1 MKFNSQFFYFL
12 DVKRKEKQKP
22 MNVIKKSVVLPG
34 SGKEITVETGKVAR
48 QADGAVVVRC
58 GETMMLATTVAKKDI
73 NLEVDFLPLSV
84 DYMEKFSA
92 AGKFPGGFFKRDGRM
107 GEAEILTSRLVDRAL
122 RPLFPDD
129 YHGDTQVMI
138 QVFSTDT
145 EEQTDALACFAAS
158 CALMASDIPFPDPVT
173 EVRVMRK
180 DGEFHINPL
189 VSEME
194 GSDLD
199 LMVAA
204 TMDSIIMVEGEM
216 KEVSEEVM
224 LEALKAA
231 HETCKV
237 MNQMQ
242 LELREAVGKETR
254 EYDKLELHEGLYN
267 DMYEIVSADI
277 EEISRAA
284 ADKDVR
290 GARLSEIK
298 TAAKE
303 KLEEKYSGDNEI
315 EYFGTRFNEY
325 YKKIQKKIVRGLI
338 VNENLRLDG
347 RKLDEIRDIN
357 SEVGLLPRAHGS
369 ALFTRGETQA
379 LCVASLGTKLDEQ
392 TVDTPMGKGS
402 KKFYLH
408 YTFPGYS
415 TGEVRFNRGPGRREV
430 GHGNLAERSLKGM
443 FPEEYEYTVRLESHI
458 TESNGSSS
466 MASVC
471 GGALALMDAGVKI
484 KSPVSGIAMGLITT
498 DDGFAV
504 LSDILGDED
513 FLGDMDFKV
522 AGTSEGLTACQMD
535 IKIKGLSY
543 EIIEQALAQSKA
555 GRAHILGKMNEVISE
570 PREEVSRYAP
580 RFHVM
585 DVPIEAFG
593 SVIGPGGKV
602 IQEIQRISETTIVL
616 EEVDKKMGKATISST
631 NAEGIEIAV
640 AQIKGLIMEPEVGD
654 TYKATVKSITNYG
667 AFVEFLP
674 GKEGLLHISEIS
686 YERLP
691 SMDGVMEVGDE
702 IEIKLIGVDPRS
714 GKFRLSRKALLPK
727 PEGWVER
734 PPRERGDRGDRRGG
748 DRGGRGGDRRG
759 GDRRPPRRDRD

>member
-1 MKFNSQFFYFL
+1 
-12 DVKRKEKQKP
+12 
-22 MNVIKKSVVLPG
+22 MNVIKKSVILPG
-34 SGKEITVETGKVAR
+34 SGKEITVETGKIAR
-48 QADGAVVVRC
+48 QADGAVMVRC
-58 GETMMLATTVAKKDI
+58 GDTAMLATVVAKREI

-84 DYMEKFSA
+84 DYMEKFSS
-92 AGKFPGGFFKRDGRM
+92 AGKFPGGFFKRDGRL
-107 GEAEILTSRLVDRAL
+107 GEGEILTSRLIDRAL
-122 RPLFPDD
+122 RPLFPSD

-138 QVFSTDT
+138 QLFSTDG
-145 EEQTDALACFAAS
+145 EEQPDGLAGFAAS
-158 CALMASDIPFPDPVT
+158 CALMASDIPFPDPVS
-173 EVRVMRK
+173 EVRVIRK
-180 DGEFHINPL
+180 DGVFHVNPTL
-189 VSEME
+189 SEME
-194 GSDLD
+194 GNDLD

-216 KEVSEEVM
+216 LEVSEEVM

-231 HETCKV
+231 HEGCKA
-237 MNQMQ
+237 MNQCQ
-242 LELREAVGKETR
+242 LELREAVGKTTR
-254 EYDKLELHEGLYN
+254 EYEKLELHEEMYSTLN
-267 DMYEIVSADI
+267 DMIAADI
-277 EEISRAA
+277 EAVSRSSEGKEIRSE
-284 ADKDVR
+284 
-290 GARLSEIK
+290 RLSEIK
-298 TAAKE
+298 NNAKE
-303 KLEEKYSGDNEI
+303 QLKEKYSGDNEI
-315 EYFGTRFNEY
+315 EYFDTRFAEY
-325 YKKIQKKIVRGLI
+325 FKKIQKEIVRRLI
-338 VNENLRLDG
+338 VVENLRLDG

-357 SEVGLLPRAHGS
+357 CEVGLLPRAHGS

-379 LCVASLGTKLDEQ
+379 ICVASLGTKLDEQ
-392 TVDTPMGKGS
+392 TVDTPTTRSS

-408 YTFPGYS
+408 YTFPGFS

-430 GHGNLAERSLKGM
+430 GHGNLAERSLKTM
-443 FPEEYEYTVRLESHI
+443 LPDDYEYTVRLESNI

-498 DDGFAV
+498 EDGFAV

-522 AGTSEGLTACQMD
+522 AGTPAGLTACQMD

-543 EIIEQALAQSKA
+543 EIIEKALAQSKA
-555 GRAHILGKMNEVISE
+555 GRAHILSKMVETLAE
-570 PREEVSRYAP
+570 PREEVSIYAP
-580 RFHVM
+580 RFYVI

-631 NAEGIEIAV
+631 NAAGIEIAV

-691 SMDGVMEVGDE
+691 DMEGVMEVGDE

-727 PEGWVER
+727 PEGYVER
-734 PPRERGDRGDRRGG
+734 PPREERGDRGG
-748 DRGGRGGDRRG
+748 DRGGRGGDRGGDRRGGGGDRGGRG
-759 GDRRPPRRDRD
+759 GDRRR